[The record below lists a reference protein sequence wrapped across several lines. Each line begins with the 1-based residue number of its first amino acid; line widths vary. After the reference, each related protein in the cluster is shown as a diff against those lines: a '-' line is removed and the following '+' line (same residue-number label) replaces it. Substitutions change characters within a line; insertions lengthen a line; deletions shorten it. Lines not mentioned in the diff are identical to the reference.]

1 MATTQTSRSARRAKE
16 AAAHP
21 AQEARAKADAGSG
34 WYAWLARGGLVAKGV
49 SFGIVGI
56 LAIGVA
62 ADSGGK
68 ATSRQGALQTLA
80 QHTWGKVLLV
90 LLAIG
95 FAGYSIWRFVQAFAE
110 REDDG
115 GEKGAVKNWGKRVG
129 YVGRGLIY
137 AALAFTTVKILI
149 GSGGQQSQNE
159 EAHKTAAAVL
169 DWPGGRWIVGI
180 AGLSIIGAG
189 LWNFYRGITK
199 KFEDNWRT
207 GGMSNTERVWGERAG
222 VAGHLAR
229 GVVFSLIGV
238 FVAKAAIDYDPRH
251 AIGLDGALQKVADAG
266 YGPFLLGLT
275 AAGLVCYG
283 FFCLVDA
290 RYRDVS
296 TNGRSSGEAHRR
308 SRRQRASAATQ

>member
-1 MATTQTSRSARRAKE
+1 MSTTQTSRLARRGKE

-62 ADSGGK
+62 AGSAGK
-68 ATSRQGALQTLA
+68 ATSRQGALQILA
-80 QHTWGKVLLV
+80 QHTWGTVLLV

-95 FAGYSIWRFVQAFAE
+95 FAGYAIWRFVQTFAE
-110 REDDG
+110 REEDG
-115 GEKGAVKNWGKRVG
+115 GEKGTLKKWGKRAG
-129 YVGRGLIY
+129 YIGRGLIY
-137 AALAFTTVKILI
+137 AALTFTTIKILI
-149 GSGGQQSQNE
+149 GSAGQQSQNE
-159 EAHKTAAAVL
+159 KAHKTTAAVL

-180 AGLSIIGAG
+180 AGLCIIGAG

-207 GGMSNTERVWGERAG
+207 GEMSELERAWG
-222 VAGHLAR
+222 ARAGIAGHLAR
-229 GVVFSLIGV
+229 GLVFSLIGV
-238 FVAKAAIDYDPRH
+238 FVAKAATEYDPKH
-251 AIGLDGALQKVADAG
+251 AMGLDGALQKLADAS
-266 YGPFLLGLT
+266 YGSFLLALT
-275 AAGLVCYG
+275 AAGLLCYG

-296 TNGRSSGEAHRR
+296 TNGGSSGSAHRR
-308 SRRQRASAATQ
+308 PGRQRASAVTS